1 MRPRKPR
8 KSHVPTPVEVQ
19 YRVALGEHLRGLR
32 EAQYSQEEFADLID
46 VYRTHVS
53 TIENGRTDL
62 RLSTLMRIA
71 AVFGMTLGEFLLAV
85 EGRDPSGTP

>member
-8 KSHVPTPVEVQ
+8 KNHVPTARELQ
-19 YRVALGEHLRGLR
+19 YRIALGQRIRVLR
-32 EAQYSQEEFADLID
+32 EERYTQEEFADLID

-62 RLSTLMRIA
+62 RLSTLLRIA
-71 AVFGMTLGEFLLAV
+71 SVFDMTLAAFLHSINQHDSV
-85 EGRDPSGTP
+85 SKP